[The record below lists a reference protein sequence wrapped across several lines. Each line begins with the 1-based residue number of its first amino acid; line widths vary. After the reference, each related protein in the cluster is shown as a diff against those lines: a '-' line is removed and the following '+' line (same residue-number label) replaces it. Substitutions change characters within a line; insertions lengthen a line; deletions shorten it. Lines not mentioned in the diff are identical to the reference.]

1 MNIKD
6 RLTPEQSQRLIEL
19 GVDPSKASEVHY
31 VDPYGLDDAIATNQ
45 PIFRFTDL
53 LELLSKEII
62 LSFTTM
68 TCRLILEWMPTMKK
82 WHGAYK
88 HIEKEWLAASFI
100 RDEPIDALYELLVWC
115 ITNEYLKI

>member
-1 MNIKD
+1 MKD
-6 RLTPEQSQRLIEL
+6 KLTPEQSQRLIVL
-19 GVDPSKASEVHY
+19 DVDPSKASEKFKAY
-31 VDPYGLDDAIATNQ
+31 EPIDANYRWESEV

-53 LELLSKEII
+53 LELLPKEII

-115 ITNEYLKI
+115 ITNKYLKI